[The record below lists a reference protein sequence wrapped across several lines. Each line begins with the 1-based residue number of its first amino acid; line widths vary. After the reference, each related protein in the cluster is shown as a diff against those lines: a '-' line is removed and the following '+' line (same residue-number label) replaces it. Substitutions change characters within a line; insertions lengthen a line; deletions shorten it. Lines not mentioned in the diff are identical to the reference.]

1 MAVDHL
7 MGARREKARRELPL
21 LHPDGVLRLVAV
33 ALRPGRRQ
41 DRLHFQ
47 FDPADATQVLLDEG
61 LLVAQLR
68 LIGDVPED
76 AAAAPAAHRTVGGT
90 RSGEEVK
97 TCSIFPKQWVLL
109 TLTSRTS
116 SRSPTAEAGTKT
128 AMPSKCPTPLPSWV
142 ISVTSS
148 VTQVVLPRHPPT
160 PLHFGQSMLLL
171 ILCFPLNC
179 RLSGYCITVFGR
191 VQPDS
196 PAPIVLPR

>member
-1 MAVDHL
+1 MREAVAVDDEADHRLARTLPGAQIDVPHKARPRRFIIDGDAAVPQVSEHRLQDPREAGWLEAAVVAVDHL

-76 AAAAPAAHRTVGGT
+76 AAAAPAAHRTVGGDAVG
-90 RSGEEVK
+90 RGG
-97 TCSIFPKQWVLL
+97 QNLL
-109 TLTSRTS
+109 DL
-116 SRSPTAEAGTKT
+116 PEAVG
-128 AMPSKCPTPLPSWV
+128 LV
-142 ISVTSS
+142 D
-148 VTQVVLPRHPPT
+148 L
-160 PLHFGQSMLLL
+160 
-171 ILCFPLNC
+171 
-179 RLSGYCITVFGR
+179 
-191 VQPDS
+191 D
-196 PAPIVLPR
+196 